1 MSSICCNPP
10 QWLWGSR
17 YPLSPFYKRKNW
29 RSRVTRIQMGWLQ
42 SPTPGCS
49 PRERIPDTQGERS
62 SVTVVAAPAW
72 DELEG
77 ERKRRKN
84 RGRGGV
90 YKENRGFGG
99 GGRGLFLNENI
110 NVLEP
115 QMRLKCFSL
124 LDSQWFPSDEIPA
137 FFLFFPLLYITGIFL
152 IKPST
157 CLTQSEERKPNDI

>member
-1 MSSICCNPP
+1 M
-10 QWLWGSR
+10 
-17 YPLSPFYKRKNW
+17 
-29 RSRVTRIQMGWLQ
+29 
-42 SPTPGCS
+42 
-49 PRERIPDTQGERS
+49 
-62 SVTVVAAPAW
+62 TVVAAPAR

-84 RGRGGV
+84 RRRGGV

-124 LDSQWFPSDEIPA
+124 LDSQ
-137 FFLFFPLLYITGIFL
+137 
-152 IKPST
+152 
-157 CLTQSEERKPNDI
+157 